1 VAAAGS
7 IAEVIERL
15 ERLERELPADDGVRW
30 FNRLYLGV
38 TRGLA
43 AWIDA
48 GGPEASPGF
57 LGRLDVLFG
66 NKYFEAFDAA
76 AGLAPDAL
84 GDFPFH
90 AWKPLFERRQRRD
103 IAPLQFALAGMNAHI
118 NHDLAI
124 GVQDICGELGVRPE
138 RDGPQYTDFIAVNG
152 LIQRTEDEVKA
163 WLLTGAVAEL
173 DRRFGPIDDA
183 IAVWNVVQAR
193 EAAWTHGEVLFE
205 LSDSGFVEKHY
216 RDVLDRSA
224 GLFGRA
230 ILLPVGAFEGA
241 PLTPSEIAPPEA
253 PDRGG
258 PH

>member
-1 VAAAGS
+1 MAEAGS

-30 FNRLYLGV
+30 FNRLYLEV

-66 NKYFEAFDAA
+66 NKYFEALDAA
-76 AGLAPDAL
+76 AGLPPGAL
-84 GDFPFH
+84 GDYPFH
-90 AWKPLFERRQRRD
+90 AWKPLFERRHRRD

-124 GVQDICGELGVRPE
+124 GVQDVCGELGVRPD
-138 RDGPQYTDFIAVNG
+138 RDGPQYKDFIAVNG
-152 LIQRTEDEVKA
+152 LIQRTEDEVKV

-183 IAVWNVVQAR
+183 IAVWDVVQAR

-205 LSDSGFVEKHY
+205 LSDRGLVEQSY
-216 RDVLDRSA
+216 RAVLDRTA
-224 GLFGRA
+224 GLIGRA
-230 ILLPVGAFEGA
+230 MLLPVGAFEGA
-241 PLTPSEIAPPEA
+241 PLRTAEISAP
-253 PDRGG
+253 
-258 PH
+258 